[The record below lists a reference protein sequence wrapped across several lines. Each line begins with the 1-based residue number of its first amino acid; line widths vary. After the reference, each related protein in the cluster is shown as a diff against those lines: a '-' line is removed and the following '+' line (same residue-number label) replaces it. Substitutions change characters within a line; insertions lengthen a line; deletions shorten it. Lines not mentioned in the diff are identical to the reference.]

1 MSKMQS
7 VAGLHK
13 SRQKIWRLY
22 ALTFFMILLIS
33 RLVQTRNLCGT
44 HKWVINRNGMKS
56 FSTLLIALLLPLM
69 AVQAQTIKKV
79 IVNSQDSISGYYL
92 AVEPASHRIASVLVL
107 WPGFAEGAETVFPET
122 KLDNVAYTNNIL
134 VVAVCAGAK
143 LYVDAELR
151 PKLNRVFDDIVSR
164 YRVRPNQ
171 FVLGGFSAGGTV
183 ALRYTELCK
192 ESPADYP
199 IQPKGV
205 FTIDSPVD
213 LFDLWRY
220 CDREIAK
227 NFAQAGASEAQFV
240 QQLMTQ
246 EHGTPTDNR
255 DEYKGLTPFC
265 RDLTEPGNE
274 RHLTN
279 TAVRVYHDVDINW
292 YLRERRRSAFD
303 ENFAASSELINRL
316 LLLGNQKA
324 EFVQSNRKGVRSNG
338 TRHPH
343 SWSIVNEVAC
353 IQWIKGL

>member
-1 MSKMQS
+1 
-7 VAGLHK
+7 
-13 SRQKIWRLY
+13 
-22 ALTFFMILLIS
+22 MILFVS
-33 RLVQTRNLCGT
+33 RLARTYNLCDT
-44 HKWVINRNGMKS
+44 HKRVINRNGMKTL
-56 FSTLLIALLLPLM
+56 STLSIALLLPLM
-69 AVQAQTIKKV
+69 AVQAQTIRKV
-79 IVNSQDSISGYYL
+79 IVNPQDSISGYYL

-107 WPGFAEGAETVFPET
+107 LPGFAEGAEAVFPET
-122 KLDNVAYTNNIL
+122 KLDNVAYANNML
-134 VVAVCAGAK
+134 VVAVGAGPK

-151 PKLNRVFDDIVSR
+151 PKLNRVFADIVKR

-171 FVLGGFSAGGTV
+171 FVLSGFSAGGTV
-183 ALRYTELCK
+183 ALRYAELCN
-192 ESPADYP
+192 ESPAEYP

-227 NFAQAGASEAQFV
+227 NFAEVGVSEARFV

-246 EHGTPTDNR
+246 EHGTPTDNG
-255 DEYKGLTPFC
+255 DEYRRLTPFC
-265 RDLTEPGNE
+265 RDLAEPGNE
-274 RHLTN
+274 RHLRN

-303 ENFAASSELINRL
+303 ANFAASSELINRL
-316 LLLGNQKA
+316 LLLGNQRA
-324 EFVQSNRKGVRSNG
+324 EFVQSDRKGVRSNG